1 MPILLAVVRL
11 NTSSNIPLWAVE
23 GKDFFSITKTQDEL
37 SIVCLE
43 DKVPQD
49 VKVEKGWRC
58 LKVEGPLD
66 FGLTGIL
73 SSLAQPLA
81 EARISIF
88 AISTFDTDYIMIKKE
103 NLQKTVAILAAFW
116 RWRDAF
122 RTLKTNR
129 LKLQFLSLFR
139 ENKFHA

>member
-1 MPILLAVVRL
+1 MLTLSVMSISLAVVRL
-11 NTSSNIPLWAVE
+11 NASSSIPLWATE
-23 GKDFFSITKTQDEL
+23 GQDFFSITKTNDEL
-37 SIVCLE
+37 SVVCSE
-43 DKVPQD
+43 DKVPSD

-81 EARISIF
+81 AAKISIF

-103 NLQKTVAILAAFW
+103 NLQKAIEILGAFCKIQEKSQ
-116 RWRDAF
+116 DNFPA
-122 RTLKTNR
+122 L
-129 LKLQFLSLFR
+129 
-139 ENKFHA
+139 

>member
-1 MPILLAVVRL
+1 MLTLTVMPILLAVVRL
-11 NTSSNIPLWAVE
+11 NTSCNIPLWAME
-23 GKDFFSITKTQDEL
+23 EKDFFSITKTQEEL

-43 DKVPQD
+43 DKVPLD

-81 EARISIF
+81 EAKISIF

-103 NLQKTVAILAAFW
+103 NFQKAVTV
-116 RWRDAF
+116 
-122 RTLKTNR
+122 
-129 LKLQFLSLFR
+129 LSTFC
-139 ENKFHA
+139 KFSSTSVR

>member
-1 MPILLAVVRL
+1 MLTLSVMPILLAVVRL
-11 NTSSNIPLWAVE
+11 DASSQIPLWAVE

-43 DKVPQD
+43 DKVPQH

-73 SSLAQPLA
+73 SSLVQPLA
-81 EARISIF
+81 QAEISVF
-88 AISTFDTDYIMIKKE
+88 SISTFDTDYLMIKKE
-103 NLQKTVAILAAFW
+103 NLQKTIEILAAFC
-116 RWRDAF
+116 
-122 RTLKTNR
+122 KI
-129 LKLQFLSLFR
+129 Q
-139 ENKFHA
+139 